1 MGFLLLFCGVG
12 FSWAFLLLGW
22 VFFVWCVF
30 GGFYVCVRLVFCFF
44 KEQLSLK
51 YFKGNQGA
59 WMRWL
64 CNRSYPMTASPLK
77 GPHTEFRTEM
87 LRLQYYHQ
95 SQLLTTPHHTLAAR
109 ADNPVKQHQASNAP
123 CPLLLRVVS
132 SFISRASL
140 HKQEFHSREVLQVCQ
155 QQCLPPP
162 TQTCFLGA
170 KQVQV
175 Q

>member
-1 MGFLLLFCGVG
+1 MALQQIIPYDSIPTQRPTHRISDGDATAPV
-12 FSWAFLLLGW
+12 
-22 VFFVWCVF
+22 
-30 GGFYVCVRLVFCFF
+30 
-44 KEQLSLK
+44 LSPEPVTH
-51 YFKGNQGA
+51 N
-59 WMRWL
+59 
-64 CNRSYPMTASPLK
+64 S
-77 GPHTEFRTEM
+77 
-87 LRLQYYHQ
+87 
-95 SQLLTTPHHTLAAR
+95 TPHTLAAR

-140 HKQEFHSREVLQVCQ
+140 HKQEFHSRELLQVCQ

-162 TQTCFLGA
+162 PQTCFLGA